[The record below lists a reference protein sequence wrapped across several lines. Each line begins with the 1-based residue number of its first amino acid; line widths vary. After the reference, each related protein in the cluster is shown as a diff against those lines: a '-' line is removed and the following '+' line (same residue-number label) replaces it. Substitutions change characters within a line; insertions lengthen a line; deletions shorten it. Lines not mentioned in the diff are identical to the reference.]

1 VDANGSANAVRL
13 PMSARSERARRG
25 DGSHLLCD
33 ACDPVSAKPK
43 SSAPRSTVLLE
54 LDLCPPSEQPEAT
67 RVAISARPVGRSVD
81 AGESIKPVV
90 ATMCAPLM

>member
-1 VDANGSANAVRL
+1 
-13 PMSARSERARRG
+13 
-25 DGSHLLCD
+25 
-33 ACDPVSAKPK
+33 
-43 SSAPRSTVLLE
+43 VLLE